1 MNLCVMAK
9 RFEKGT
15 LHLQMGS
22 ETKPP
27 VYQCRWLSTALLADS
42 APAGEPRVDVAI
54 VGMVL
59 VHEEA
64 SEAAG
69 A

>member
-1 MNLCVMAK
+1 
-9 RFEKGT
+9 
-15 LHLQMGS
+15 MGS
-22 ETKPP
+22 ETKSP
-27 VYQCRWLSTALLADS
+27 VYRCRWKSTALLADS